1 MSDSE
6 LLTKFDQLRSLPAE
20 TEWVEFK
27 QNYADPEDIGEYISA
42 LSNAAALAG
51 KTNGYLVWGVENGT
65 HRVVGTAFKPRKAKG
80 KGDEDLEP
88 WLGRGLTPRIDFR
101 IHELTVDG
109 KAVVLFEIPAASST
123 PVRFRDAEFIRVGS
137 HKQRLREHEGKER
150 RLWAIFSATSFEEG
164 IAATGLVADD
174 VLDRLDYSAFFRLL
188 KESLPENKSGIL
200 ARLESYRLVAGH
212 GRGGFHVTNL
222 GAILFARD
230 LNTFG
235 RLARKAI
242 RVIKYAGTNKLFTE
256 KEWTDPPSRA
266 GYAVGFDAM
275 VAYVNSQ
282 LPTNEHIGEA
292 LRQDVRMYPGIAI
305 RELTANVLIH
315 QDFSVTGSGPTVEI
329 FDDRIEFTNPG
340 EPLVEPQRFI
350 DMPPRSRNEELAR
363 LMRLLDICEERGT
376 GIDKVV
382 AAIEMFQ
389 LPPPDFRKPPGS
401 THVVLYAPRKFAQMD
416 SVERVRACYQ
426 HCVLCWVGNT
436 DMTNATLRKRLGIAD
451 KNYSMASRILTAAV
465 KAKLIKQADEDKDAR
480 KYIPYWA

>member
-6 LLTKFDQLRSLPAE
+6 LLAKLNDLRSLPAE

-27 QNYADPEDIGEYISA
+27 QSYADPEDIGEYISA

-51 KTNGYLVWGVENGT
+51 KANGYLVWGVENGT
-65 HRVVGTAFKPRKAKG
+65 HRVVGTSFKPRKAKG
-80 KGDEDLEP
+80 KGNEDLEP
-88 WLGRGLTPRIDFR
+88 WLARGLSPRIDFR
-101 IHELTVDG
+101 IHELSVAG
-109 KAVVLFEIPAASST
+109 QAVVLFDIPAATSA
-123 PVRFRDAEFIRVGS
+123 PVRFKEAEYIRVGS

-164 IAATGLVADD
+164 VAATGLTADE

-188 KESLPENKSGIL
+188 KEALPETKTGML
-200 ARLESYRLVAGH
+200 TRLENYRLVARH
-212 GRGGFHVTNL
+212 GRDGFHVTNL

-230 LNTFG
+230 LNRFG
-235 RLARKAI
+235 RLGRKAI
-242 RVIKYAGTNKLFTE
+242 RVIKYAGTNRLFTE
-256 KEWTDPPSRA
+256 KEWADPSART
-266 GYAVGFDAM
+266 GYAAGFDGA
-275 VAYVNSQ
+275 VAYINSQ
-282 LPTNEHIGEA
+282 LPSNEHIGQA
-292 LRQDVRMYPGIAI
+292 LRQTVRMYPEIAI

-315 QDFSVTGSGPTVEI
+315 QDFSVTGAGPTVEI

-382 AAIEMFQ
+382 AAIEVFQ

-416 SVERVRACYQ
+416 STERVRACFQ
-426 HCVLCWVGNT
+426 HCVLCRVGNT
-436 DMTNATLRKRLGIAD
+436 EMTNTTLRTRLGIDA
-451 KNYSMASRILTAAV
+451 KNYRAATRIIAATV
-465 KAKLIKQADEDKDAR
+465 AANLIKSDDPENDSR
-480 KYIPYWA
+480 KYIPYWV